1 MRFQGEGITGT
12 VLLIIFVRKFGHPG
26 ICRAIIIGGMLI
38 LGQRY
43 KLILKPQNIIQEK

>member
-1 MRFQGEGITGT
+1 MISRTDPVI
-12 VLLIIFVRKFGHPG
+12 LLP